1 MKTANRCRAFQKQ
14 VIAELKKKSFAELS
28 ALATEK
34 RLDTPPGFSDW
45 KVYLMRSEERSGGVK
60 VTVEARKRSFLIFL
74 SVSSPSF
81 VMLPDGTIVDE
92 PLVIDD

>member
-14 VIAELKKKSFAELS
+14 LIAELKARSFAELS
-28 ALATEK
+28 ALASEE
-34 RLDTPPGFSDW
+34 RLHTPPGFSDW
-45 KVYLMRSEERSGGVK
+45 KVYLMRSEEPGGGVK

-81 VMLPDGTIVDE
+81 VMLPDGTVVEE